1 MGLYSV
7 EDRVDLGRLRKERVD
22 KAREQ
27 MKKSGIG
34 AYLCF
39 GAANIRYL
47 TDTHTSIV
55 PAIFYNR
62 NVLFPRTG
70 DPILYEWGSR
80 YVRVRDELAPWLKG
94 NVRPGWRLGAFLTNG
109 QYPTD
114 FLNDLKKT
122 LSDHGV
128 LNEPLAVD
136 TPIVTP
142 FFTDILRKAGFNIVE
157 GHRSLGKARMIKTK
171 DEIECHRISCMITEE
186 IFDAVRREIRPG
198 VRENDLAAVVNDVA
212 LRRGCDGP
220 TEPNI
225 SSGENTHPNMMHHN
239 MRPIRPGDMV
249 FLDLHMRYRGYH
261 TCVYRCFTCGRATQ
275 QQKELHEET
284 RRLMYD
290 AIKVVKAGVTTA
302 EVASVWP
309 GPEHWGF
316 KTWRECSENALGH
329 GIGLDNHEAPMI
341 TPLFSGE
348 HPVTLEEGMV
358 LALETYYGTLP
369 MTELG
374 EGARLEEDIV
384 VTKDGYEL
392 LTKWPVNEIV
402 EAWI

>member
-1 MGLYSV
+1 MSEFGFMG
-7 EDRVDLGRLRKERVD
+7 VDWEERINFDRLRRERLQKAKEAMEKSDVD
-22 KAREQ
+22 ALFVFALEDV
-27 MKKSGIG
+27 
-34 AYLCF
+34 
-39 GAANIRYL
+39 RYL
-47 TDTHTSIV
+47 TGFRSHLGPVTILGLAAV
-55 PAIFYNR
+55 
-62 NVLFPRTG
+62 VLPRGG
-70 DPILYEWGSR
+70 DPILW
-80 YVRVRDELAPWLKG
+80 
-94 NVRPGWRLGAFLTNG
+94 T
-109 QYPTD
+109 
-114 FLNDLKKT
+114 
-122 LSDHGV
+122 
-128 LNEPLAVD
+128 VD
-136 TPIVTP
+136 TVHCRARMPWIKPDNVFERP
-142 FFTDILRKAGFNIVE
+142 FIRSEGGTKKWAEEVKGKIGKLAEGKIGVDLWSFGLSQWLPKCFPKAQLVD
-157 GHRSLGKARMIKTK
+157 GKEVLSQAKMIKTQ
-171 DEIECHRISCMITEE
+171 DEIECHRISCAITEE
-186 IFDAVRREIRPG
+186 IFDAVRMEIRPG
-198 VRENDLAAVVNDVA
+198 VRENDLAAVVNNVA

-239 MRPIRPGDMV
+239 MRPIRPGDMI

-284 RRLMYD
+284 RRLLYD
-290 AIKVVKAGVTTA
+290 AINKVKAGVTTA
-302 EVASVWP
+302 DIANVWP

-348 HPVTLEEGMV
+348 HPVTLQENMV

-369 MTELG
+369 MTALG

-384 VTKDGYEL
+384 VTKDGFEM
-392 LTKWPVNEIV
+392 LTRWPIKEIV